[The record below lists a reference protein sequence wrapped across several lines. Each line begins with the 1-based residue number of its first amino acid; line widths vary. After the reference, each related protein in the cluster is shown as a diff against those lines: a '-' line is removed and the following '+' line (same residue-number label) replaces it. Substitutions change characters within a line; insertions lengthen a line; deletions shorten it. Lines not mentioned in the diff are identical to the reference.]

1 MRPIRALAIVAA
13 LGIGT
18 LAWFLFRPASRT
30 VYLGGPILTMD
41 ASDRVVE
48 ALGVEGERIGAVGP
62 REEVL
67 AWGGS
72 RARIIELE
80 GRALVP
86 GFIDA
91 HGHFPG
97 AGITAIYEDLNSPP
111 VGDVRSIEDIV
122 LRLAARA
129 ASTDEGEWVVGWSY
143 DNTLLSERRHP
154 TRADLDRV
162 SPRHPIVIW
171 HISGHLCVAN
181 TAALERAGIDAGRAD
196 PDGGRIR
203 RDADGEPDGV
213 LEETATELLDA
224 SLPKFGIRQ
233 SLAILREATRQYLA
247 AGVTTA
253 QNGYAEADHL
263 SALLWASR
271 LGLFP
276 LRLVVWPR
284 AEAAERIL
292 DTTLA
297 FDPPADGRVRRG
309 AVKLIAD
316 GSIQG
321 YTGYL
326 GEPYHVLP
334 GEDPGYRGYPRIARD
349 ELIRRVGRFHR
360 AGWQVAVHGNG
371 DAAIDDILD
380 AFEAAQREALRED
393 ARHVVIHAQMA
404 RDDQLDRMR
413 ALGVIPSFFVLHTF
427 YWGDRH
433 REIFLG
439 PERAA
444 RISPA
449 HGAELRGLRF
459 TLHADSP
466 VVPMEP
472 LRIVWAAVNRR
483 TTSGRELGAE
493 EGIAPQR
500 ALRAVT
506 IDAARQHFQED
517 ELGSLEPAKL
527 ADLVILSA
535 SPLEDPERIDEIRV
549 LETIIG
555 GRSEWR
561 APTR

>member
-1 MRPIRALAIVAA
+1 MRSVRVLAVAAVLAIGALAWI
-13 LGIGT
+13 L
-18 LAWFLFRPASRT
+18 LRPTPRT
-30 VYLGGPILTMD
+30 VYLGGPVLTVD
-41 ASDRVVE
+41 ATDRVVE
-48 ALGVEGERIGAVGP
+48 ALGVEGERIAAVGG

-72 RARIIELE
+72 RARIVELA
-80 GRALVP
+80 GRALAP

-97 AGITAIYEDLNSPP
+97 AGIPGIYEDLNSPP
-111 VGDVRSIEDIV
+111 VGDLRSIDDIV
-122 LRLAARA
+122 ARLAERA
-129 ASTDEGEWVVGWSY
+129 ASTEEGEWVVGWSY
-143 DNTLLSERRHP
+143 DDTLLSDRRHP
-154 TRADLDRV
+154 TRGDLDRA
-162 SPRHPIVIW
+162 STRHPIVVW

-181 TAALERAGIDAGRAD
+181 SAALERAGIDAAHTD

-203 RDADGEPDGV
+203 RDARGRPDGV
-213 LEETATELLDA
+213 LEETATELLGA
-224 SLPKFGIRQ
+224 WVPKLGIRQ
-233 SLAILREATRQYLA
+233 SLAILREATRRYLA

-263 SALLWASR
+263 SGLLWASR

-276 LRLVVWPR
+276 IRLVVWPG

-292 DTTLA
+292 DGTLA
-297 FDPPADGRVRRG
+297 FDPPAGSRVRRG

-316 GSIQG
+316 GSIQA

-334 GEDPGYRGYPRIARD
+334 GEDPGYRGYPRMARD
-349 ELIRRVGRFHR
+349 ELIRRVGHFHR

-371 DAAIDDILD
+371 DAAIDDVLD
-380 AFEAAQREALRED
+380 AFEAAQREAPRED
-393 ARHVVIHAQMA
+393 ARHVLIHAQMA
-404 RDDQLDRMR
+404 RDDQLDRMQ
-413 ALGVIPSFFVLHTF
+413 ALAVIPSFFVLHTF

-444 RISPA
+444 RISPTPS
-449 HGAELRGLRF
+449 AELRGLRF

-483 TTSGRELGAE
+483 TTSGRELGPAE
-493 EGIAPQR
+493 RISPQR

-506 IDAARQHFQED
+506 IDAARQHFQEG
-517 ELGSLEPAKL
+517 ELGSLEPGKL

-535 SPLEDPERIDEIRV
+535 SPLEDPARIDEIRV
-549 LETIIG
+549 LETIIW

-561 APTR
+561 AASR

>member
-1 MRPIRALAIVAA
+1 
-13 LGIGT
+13 
-18 LAWFLFRPASRT
+18 
-30 VYLGGPILTMD
+30 VYLGGPILSVD

-48 ALGVEGERIGAVGP
+48 ALGVEGERIAAVGS

-72 RARIIELE
+72 RARIVELE
-80 GRALVP
+80 GRALAP

-122 LRLAARA
+122 GRLAEQATK
-129 ASTDEGEWVVGWSY
+129 TDEGEWIVGWSY
-143 DNTLLSERRHP
+143 DDTLLSERRHP
-154 TRADLDRV
+154 TRGDLDRA
-162 SPRHPIVIW
+162 STRHPIAIW

-181 TAALERAGIDAGRAD
+181 SAALERAGIEAGLVD
-196 PDGGRIR
+196 PEGGRIR
-203 RDADGEPDGV
+203 RGADGLPDGV
-213 LEETATELLDA
+213 LEETATELLGA
-224 SLPKFGIRQ
+224 SLPKLGIRQ
-233 SLAILREATRQYLA
+233 SLAILREATRRYLA

-253 QNGYAEADHL
+253 QNGYAEADQL
-263 SALLWASR
+263 SPLLWASR

-276 LRLVVWPR
+276 IRLVVWPR
-284 AEAAERIL
+284 AEAAEQIL
-292 DTTLA
+292 EGTLA
-297 FDPPADGRVRRG
+297 FDPPAASRVRRG

-326 GEPYHVLP
+326 REPYHVPP
-334 GEDPGYRGYPRIARD
+334 GDDPGFRGYPRIARD
-349 ELIRRVGRFHR
+349 ELIRQVGRFDR
-360 AGWQVAVHGNG
+360 AGWQVAVHANG
-371 DAAIDDILD
+371 DAAIDDVLD
-380 AFEAAQREALRED
+380 AFEAAARENPRED

-404 RDDQLDRMR
+404 RDDQLHRMR
-413 ALGVIPSFFVLHTF
+413 AIGVIPSFFVLHTF

-444 RISPA
+444 RISPTRS
-449 HGAELRGLRF
+449 AELRDLRF

-472 LRIVWAAVNRR
+472 LRILWAAVNRR
-483 TTSGRELGAE
+483 TTSGRELGPAE
-493 EGIAPQR
+493 RLDPRR

-506 IDAARQHFQED
+506 IDAARQHFQEE
-517 ELGSLEPAKL
+517 ELGSLEPGKL
-527 ADLVILSA
+527 ADLVILSH
-535 SPLEDPERIDEIRV
+535 SPLEDPAGIDEIRV

>member
-1 MRPIRALAIVAA
+1 MRPRRAFAVAAALAIGA
-13 LGIGT
+13 
-18 LAWFLFRPASRT
+18 LAWILLRPVPRV
-30 VYLGGPILTMD
+30 VYLGGPILSVDET
-41 ASDRVVE
+41 DRVVG
-48 ALGVEGERIGAVGP
+48 ALGVEGDRIAAVGE

-67 AWGGS
+67 VWGGS
-72 RARIIELE
+72 GARIVNLA
-80 GRALVP
+80 GRALLP

-97 AGITAIYEDLNSPP
+97 AGIPAIYEDLNSPP
-111 VGDVRSIEDIV
+111 IGDLRSIDDIV

-129 ASTDEGEWVVGWSY
+129 TRTDDGEWIVGWSY
-143 DNTLLSERRHP
+143 DDTLLSDRRHP
-154 TRADLDRV
+154 TRGDLDRA
-162 SPRHPIVIW
+162 STRHPIVVW

-181 TAALERAGIDAGRAD
+181 SPALERLGIDAGRAD
-196 PDGGRIR
+196 PEGGRIR
-203 RDADGEPDGV
+203 RDARGEPDGV
-213 LEETATELLDA
+213 LEETAAELVNA
-224 SLPKFGIRQ
+224 SLPKPGILD
-233 SLAILREATRQYLA
+233 SLAILREATRRTLS

-253 QNGYAEADHL
+253 QNGYAEAAHL
-263 SALLWASR
+263 DALLWASR

-284 AEAAERIL
+284 AEVAEQIQRG
-292 DTTLA
+292 TLA
-297 FDPPADGRVRRG
+297 FDPPEGGRVRRG

-316 GSIQG
+316 GSIQA

-326 GEPYHVLP
+326 GEPYHVPP
-334 GEDPGYRGYPRIARD
+334 GDDPGYRGYPRIARD
-349 ELIRRVGRFHR
+349 ELIRQVGRFHR

-380 AFEAAQREALRED
+380 AFEAAQRDDPRGD
-393 ARHVVIHAQMA
+393 PRHVLVHAQMA
-404 RDDQLDRMR
+404 RDDQLDRMH

-444 RISPA
+444 RISPTHSA
-449 HGAELRGLRF
+449 DLRGLRF

-483 TTSGRELGAE
+483 TTGGREIGPE
-493 EGIAPQR
+493 ERISPQR

-506 IDAARQHFQED
+506 IDAARQHFQEAS
-517 ELGSLEPAKL
+517 LGSLEPGKL
-527 ADLVILSA
+527 ADLVILSR
-535 SPLEDPERIDEIRV
+535 SPLEDPAHIDQIRV

-561 APTR
+561 AQSP